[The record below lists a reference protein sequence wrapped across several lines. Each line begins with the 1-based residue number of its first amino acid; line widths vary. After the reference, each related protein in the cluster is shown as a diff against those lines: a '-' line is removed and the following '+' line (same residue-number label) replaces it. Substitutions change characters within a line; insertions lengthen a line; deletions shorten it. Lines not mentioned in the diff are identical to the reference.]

1 MPRAPLFLLPAASC
15 SLATEG
21 RHENERRRIN
31 GRADKCLFLAETIRL
46 HVNRA
51 EGVYLTELCRGS
63 CSHQAVTTQDSPLS
77 SRALR
82 QEMPATLFAGGR
94 PDGVSGLDRTP
105 TTKKGAHGERMR
117 RPLPQRE
124 AALASTLAS
133 AKKLAAGQASPA
145 LAPPLSEQRTMASSN
160 SAGGGCSRS
169 GENQATATCKE
180 KDGGKET
187 KICICVGKVLVSV
200 TTAKSSK
207 LQRQRQAK
215 MILAV
220 DIRKP
225 QTPNSAAAQ
234 FHRVLALITSSQN
247 SSRLF
252 SLFYRALL
260 PEAAAVC
267 DFSQATEKFLL
278 GGSENLPC
286 QTMPASESKSAGG
299 ITGIGC
305 VRLDFFWACFLH
317 HAASQAGA
325 VIRLSTMQSIKWQQA
340 LLRWSRRPIVSGHF
354 GDLGPGGL

>member
-160 SAGGGCSRS
+160 SAGGGCRC
-169 GENQATATCKE
+169 E
-180 KDGGKET
+180 
-187 KICICVGKVLVSV
+187 
-200 TTAKSSK
+200 
-207 LQRQRQAK
+207 
-215 MILAV
+215 
-220 DIRKP
+220 
-225 QTPNSAAAQ
+225 
-234 FHRVLALITSSQN
+234 
-247 SSRLF
+247 
-252 SLFYRALL
+252 Y
-260 PEAAAVC
+260 
-267 DFSQATEKFLL
+267 
-278 GGSENLPC
+278 
-286 QTMPASESKSAGG
+286 
-299 ITGIGC
+299 
-305 VRLDFFWACFLH
+305 
-317 HAASQAGA
+317 
-325 VIRLSTMQSIKWQQA
+325 
-340 LLRWSRRPIVSGHF
+340 IV
-354 GDLGPGGL
+354 